1 MIQAL
6 PQLMTLDEFLD
17 WYSDGYGRYELWNG
31 VAVEMQ
37 PTGAHEQVAGFLG
50 LKLGREIERL
60 GLPYLIPRQA
70 IIKPIDTYKS
80 GYNPDVVVLDK
91 PSLSDEPLWQKR
103 SSITQGKSVPVII
116 EVVSTN

>member
-1 MIQAL
+1 
-6 PQLMTLDEFLD
+6 
-17 WYSDGYGRYELWNG
+17 
-31 VAVEMQ
+31 
-37 PTGAHEQVAGFLG
+37 VAGFLG